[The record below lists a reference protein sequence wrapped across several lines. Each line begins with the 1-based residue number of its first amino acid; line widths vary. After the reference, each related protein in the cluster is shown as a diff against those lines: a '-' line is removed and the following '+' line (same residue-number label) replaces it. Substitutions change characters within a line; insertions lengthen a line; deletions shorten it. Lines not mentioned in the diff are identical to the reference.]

1 MKYIQYGTEF
11 LDQLKDKVHEQQW
24 EIERLKEELKREQ
37 DNSIYLEERINKAI
51 EYIKELMD
59 DNESAELM
67 DISFYV
73 KNELLNILQGVDKEW
88 VKKKNK
94 YIYICTLKTN

>member
-73 KNELLNILQGVDKEW
+73 KNELLNILQGVDKE
-88 VKKKNK
+88 
-94 YIYICTLKTN
+94 